1 MQDLKVLVVI
11 PARGGSK
18 RLKRKNIYPVL
29 GKPMLLWATEEC
41 KKSEYISRYVVSTE
55 DEEIKKI
62 CIENNVEVVDRP
74 RKLAADKAEKM
85 DVVAHATAELL
96 SIGYEPDIVV
106 SLQPN
111 SPEFKAVDLDKAI
124 SFFLEK
130 LYHEHN
136 VAEVISINPD
146 MLQNACFRIMTTKTV
161 FQTTLSTHVGVYMTD
176 YHDIHTKEDVK
187 MVEERINAS

>member
-1 MQDLKVLVVI
+1 
-11 PARGGSK
+11 
-18 RLKRKNIYPVL
+18 
-29 GKPMLLWATEEC
+29 
-41 KKSEYISRYVVSTE
+41 
-55 DEEIKKI
+55 
-62 CIENNVEVVDRP
+62 
-74 RKLAADKAEKM
+74 
-85 DVVAHATAELL
+85 
-96 SIGYEPDIVV
+96 V

-111 SPEFKAVDLDKAI
+111 SPEFKAADLDKAI
-124 SFFLEK
+124 SFFLEN
-130 LYHEHN
+130 LYHKHS